1 MGDYGNQ
8 TSFEAL
14 PAQLPLELKASASL
28 FPLLTDGILV
38 DGDQTAGPAVAG
50 EVNQA
55 RIALELKPHVSAAA
69 LADFCTRQD
78 VTLLSVLNVAWAMVL
93 AAYADTDVVHV
104 LSVRYVA
111 EVPHVGLS
119 EITIDDGS
127 TVRQNL
133 VEVEKRLQASVAVPS
148 ATTVTDLQIWTSVDD
163 HPAFNSVVL
172 LSDGESPERVEVQ
185 AGNYIALQ
193 ARAAQDQVAIHLQAP
208 VHLLPE
214 AQAKHCAAT
223 LSHVLGEII
232 QNPDRPLHAINLM
245 SPSGLEQISHWNQTA
260 PAVVSR
266 CLHHI
271 VDETAQARRDALA
284 IAGADGQM
292 TYAELQWYSDRL
304 AQHLMQRGVGPET
317 AVPLFFEKSKWAI
330 VAMVAVVKAGGVIV
344 NLDAK
349 QPLPRLRGLLTQLQA
364 QFVISS
370 LQHATL
376 WVDEYPVV
384 VVSEDALAQLPTS
397 EAVVPHLEV
406 SPQNAL
412 YIIFTSGSTGTPKG
426 VVVEHESFL
435 TAAAQHVQAGQIL
448 PSSRV
453 LQMTPYTFDVSMLE
467 IFTTLTTGACI
478 CFCSDEEAA
487 RGITHIINFLQIT
500 WTFMT
505 PSLVRLI
512 DPEAVPTL
520 KTLALGGEGLGRID
534 VTTWADKLQLI
545 NGYGPSECSVA
556 ATINT
561 PLSLTSDPAN
571 IGVGYGANCWVVDPE
586 DHHRLVPIGTV
597 GELVIQG
604 PIVARGYLH
613 EPAKTAAVFL
623 DETPDFAALLPQQ
636 PHAFRLYKTGDL
648 VRQNSDGTFNFLG
661 RKDRQVKLNGQ
672 RLELGEIEQR
682 LSADALVRHALVML
696 PKEGPCQGRLV
707 AVLSLH
713 AFSHESPR
721 DANVHVL
728 SAEESRSARASLPK
742 ITARLATQ
750 LPVYMIPTFWV
761 VLAALP
767 FTTSGKVHGVAMT
780 KWLAEMSEETY
791 NEIAGVSDEGSETAL
806 SSEVELQLQQIW
818 ADELGIPVADLKAN
832 RSFIALGGD
841 SLTAMKVVARCRKQQ
856 LVVSVPDV
864 LRAANIVELAARTTK
879 GSDTSSGDDD
889 GDGSDKM
896 TRSTPA
902 GRVAALNDS
911 LLTVAGLTSRD
922 EVEDVY
928 GCSPMQDGILLSQVK
943 FPGTYQ
949 VRRVLRVQ
957 STGDVPSVV
966 DRLQSA
972 WQTVVNRHPMLR
984 TIFVD
989 AEGQFR
995 QLVLKEVP
1003 ASVQVCERRDL
1014 TEEQAV
1020 VQFLQDQPMPSYG
1033 PSDPQHHFTI
1043 CHAAGDAIFLK
1054 FEISHALVDGASN
1067 EVILRELSQAFDVQD
1082 FPSPAALFGDYI
1094 EYISEAQAGSN
1105 NSLSH
1110 WTTYLAGVQPTI
1122 VPMYPPTEQQHGPKQ
1137 IRSVPVPVTENQV
1150 AALVRLSEAN
1160 GITLANVLQ
1169 TAWALTLRAYTGF
1182 DDVCFG
1188 YIASGRDVPVAGI
1201 EHAVGAFINMLVCR
1215 VRLDQ
1220 YPSVLEAAAGMQAE
1234 YFDALPHQH
1243 TSLAQIQNALKLS
1256 GMPLFNSIVSVQ
1268 KEVTDQLLAEWSL
1281 SFQPLTEDDPT
1292 DFDLTVHIY
1301 MGKERAH
1308 LSIGYWSSLLS
1319 EGDAANLANTFSGAI
1334 DCILTQ
1340 ANSSASDLDLFTE
1353 RDREQIF
1360 AWNQDEPVAA
1370 PGVVHEYIHSR
1381 ARQQPD
1387 APAVCAWDGEYTY
1400 AELDQLS
1407 EKLAHHLAQL
1417 GAGPEV
1423 LIPHCFDKSRL
1434 APVTMLAIMKSGSAG
1449 VGLSAAHPQ
1458 SRIQD
1463 IVENCAARIAVVA
1476 PQHVSVVEGLVE
1488 HIVVLDEAFLTS
1500 LPAPTAGAQ
1509 LPQAKPCNPA
1519 FVSFTSGST
1528 GKPKGIV
1535 LEHGCLITS
1544 ILAHGVEWEVN
1555 QSARVLQFSAYAFD
1569 ASVSDTFT
1577 TLVGGGT
1584 ICIPQEKER
1593 VDDLAGAINRLG
1605 VTWAFLTPRVLGL
1618 LSPEA
1623 VPTLK
1628 TVVLGGEAIS
1638 REDISRWTEAL
1649 SIRIVYG
1656 PTECTI
1662 YSMGTEP
1669 LTADS
1674 DPANLGHAVGT
1685 RLWVTDPENTDRLLP
1700 VGCIGELIIEGPLV
1714 TRGYLN
1720 EPEKTKAAYLEDP
1733 VWLPKRA
1740 SGEPR
1745 RFYKTSDLVRYYPNG
1760 DLRFIGRKDTQ
1771 IKVRGQRVELG
1782 EIEHAILETMPGAVH
1797 ITVDAVV
1804 LPPQTLVAFLYL
1816 GGHSDELMMPLN
1828 PEVTAQ
1834 LRTLE
1839 KSLSETLPSYMVPSL
1854 FIPISHIPM
1863 TISGKVDRI
1872 VLRRAVSTLS
1882 SAQLEMYALAEQI
1895 KAAPQTPQ
1903 EIQLQ
1908 KLWAKVLRKEASTV
1922 GRDDS
1927 FFRLGGN
1934 SIGAMKLV
1942 AAARGAGLVLSVAD
1956 IFRHPQLS
1964 DMAAQLVLP
1973 EGDSSSSSSSSSP
1986 SSSTSPLAYTPFSLL
2001 PAASTTERENLLAEA
2016 AQQCSISLEAI
2027 EDVYPATPLQEGV
2040 FLMSTTHKGAYVA
2053 PTAFRISADFDLARF
2068 KAAWQTLVD
2077 AHSILRTRL
2086 VTVESTSYQVV
2097 LTKDAS
2103 QLQWEHAASCDG
2115 YLARTQSL
2123 SVVPGDPL
2131 TRYALIPAEDHSTIF
2146 VWTAHHAVF
2155 DGWSVGLLFEQLVQ
2169 LYKQQDGLALATPTG
2184 PSYAEFVQFLETKT
2198 DADASRKF
2206 WASLVPSEPPA
2217 IFPRLPAATYQ
2228 PTAKATCFRTIS
2240 NIVQP
2245 EQSNLTL
2252 AILLRAAWAIVL
2264 ARYTDAEDILY
2275 GLTLSGRDV
2284 PVAGVERM
2292 VGPTITTVPM
2302 NVHLD
2307 GEMLVET
2314 FLQQQQDQNIEMMR
2328 HQHAGLQ
2335 AIRRISPAASAAS
2348 DFTNLFVVQP
2358 HTNEAPGLEQM
2369 VQVTTDM
2376 SRFDPYALVLE
2387 CNMKANGQVLLEAR
2401 FDDVVVSSDQT
2412 QRLLGHFEHVL
2423 QQLTTPS
2430 TPDRRLKQVDM
2441 FSPEDERQIWAW
2453 NAEPAKP
2460 ENVCVHQLVTAAAK
2474 RHPNHVAVDAWDG
2487 SLTYWQLDDM
2497 SSRLADW
2504 LISSHALKPESL
2516 VPLCFD
2522 KSLWTIVTMM
2532 AVVKCGGGCVMLNPE
2547 HPISRLEGVIADTG
2561 SSVVLAAPDRASLFA
2576 SVAGVTVV
2584 AIDESL
2590 IRNLPVLDE
2599 TVRPLPVIKPTN
2611 PVFVIFTSGSTGK
2624 PKGIVVQHN
2633 GVCTVAIQHGEGLG
2647 FTGKNLRVLQFASFS
2662 FDVSMGEVFITLM
2675 KGGTLCI
2682 PTEDD
2687 RINNLAATI
2696 NLMNI
2701 TWTFMAPTVAAL
2713 LDPREVP
2720 NLQTL
2725 VLGGEAV
2732 SQSLVDQWS
2741 NQLQLIDSY
2750 GPAECTI
2757 WASHANASATVS
2769 PANIGRG
2776 VGCRYWVAD
2785 IHDHNRLAPVGCVG
2799 ELLIEGPNVSRGYLN
2814 EAEKTRDAFIES
2826 PAWMQGR
2833 ADAEYPYKFYKT
2845 GDLVRYM
2852 ADGSLEIAG
2861 RKDSQVKFHG
2871 QRIELGEIEFHLRA
2885 SAAVEAGMVTL
2896 PKAGLCK
2903 GKLVAIVALTS
2914 LQPEA
2919 AEGDR
2924 VQLVL
2929 PQILQSPKTQSQI
2942 QEIQEELG
2950 AVLPPYMVPTIWV
2963 VLDSIPLT
2971 ASRKIN
2977 RVPISRWVMDMSEE
2991 TYHQV
2996 VDATSSESD
3005 EQNLPSTALEKQ
3017 LAQVWS
3023 HVLNLPLEAI
3033 GLHRSFLSLGGD
3045 SITAMQVVARCR
3057 SQGIDLSVQDILQP
3071 KSLAGVVARA
3081 HAAKPRSAVTR
3092 EEVYDVPF
3100 ELSPIQQLYFEAVVP
3115 ANERQQHHY
3124 NQSVLL
3130 RVTHPIL
3137 SSQLTAAIE
3146 KIVNCHAML
3155 RARFHQDV
3163 DGKWTQLVR
3172 RPASGLAPVSV
3183 HDVTSREAMLEVINA
3198 SQRQIDI
3205 EQGPVFVVDYFTFPD
3220 SQGQLLS
3227 LIAHHLVVDAVSWH
3241 ILVGQLE
3248 QLLLAP
3254 SEEFQLQCQMPFQ
3267 SWAHAQREYAEGLT
3281 APSLGPH
3288 ALPTPNLSYWGLKR
3302 LPSWKDGA
3310 ELTFNLDTSTTALLL
3325 VEANTSLRTQPV
3337 DLLVAALQ
3345 QSFTESFPD
3354 RAMPAIFSEGHGR
3367 EPWDTSID
3375 LSETVGWF
3383 TVFQPIHRH
3392 VRQHESVKETVK
3404 RTKDARRAC
3413 PDHGFAYFTG
3423 RQLRPAASERHDM
3436 EICFNYL
3443 GQAQHTERADAFLQ
3457 EEPLRAGEVIDN
3469 IGEAM
3474 GRLAV
3479 FDVSA
3484 AVSHGRLLDRIRHW
3498 AESCQKV
3505 LQTAVTELAHSALEY
3520 SLSDFPLMAIDYA
3533 DLSTLTSTVLP
3544 GIGLASDAV
3553 EDLYPCSSIQDGILI
3568 SQARQPG
3575 TYEVRQL
3582 FEIVPRSDVG
3592 PVNVSHLLQAWQRI
3606 VDRHTILRTVFIE
3619 SLTGAGVYDQ
3629 LVLRS
3634 HQPNVL
3640 QLVYE
3645 GVEDYPPNKTVYCQL
3660 ELSHALIDGTSM
3672 ALLVRDLI
3680 SGYENTLPATPAPL
3694 YHDYMAYLASRPE
3707 DEALAY
3713 WTDRLAE
3720 ILPCHFP
3727 DLQPALSSKEA
3738 FESHTIHID
3747 REGRLQR
3754 NLFQA
3759 AWGLVLRAYTGHPEV
3774 CFGYMASGRDIP
3786 MAGIEEAVGPFINLL
3801 VCKLDVSDAVEV
3813 QELLQTTSLAKIQ
3826 HALGNH
3832 DPPQG
3837 PPPQLEFRIVDQ
3849 VDPTEYDVDLNI
3861 TTGDAAGVEVHLTYR
3876 TTMLSQIQA
3885 NNLLQTFTNI
3895 LLALTA
3901 SPDRRL
3907 SNLEIASTEENQPS
3921 RAIEQAWST
3930 AVEASVPELIAIH
3943 ASKQPTAVAVQ
3954 SADSQV
3960 TLTYQDL
3967 DRRAC
3972 ALAGHLSTRGVG
3984 LGDVVPLVFDRDSW
3998 ALVAMLAVLQ
4008 AGAIALPLDL
4018 SVSNIQSLRDRLS
4031 AAKCSVMLCGAAKHA
4046 ALFDNES
4053 AFTPVIVDSTT
4064 IQKWDESAKSDKL
4077 DYPSAA
4083 AIAVAVKDGTDWA
4096 LLTHCAISTV
4106 ATQLGPV
4113 AGLGPAAR
4121 VLQFNPATS
4130 PFYLV
4135 ETLYSLVAGSTVV
4148 IPAAGDVG
4156 FAEAVR
4162 DSQANWALTTPT
4174 VAALT
4179 NQTQVPSLKT
4189 LMVAGEEF
4197 GPALC
4202 AQWNGV
4208 NLIHPHGLI
4217 DSSVWLS
4224 FMGAAAG
4231 SDTLVHLAAP
4241 AVARIWV
4248 ANPFNGAAALT
4259 PVDCVGPVLV
4269 DGPVVPRCHLLS
4281 KAQETS
4287 STDKVTWSPGTT
4299 VYHTGQVGRRIF
4311 EQENIS
4317 LVSPLQAINGHATN
4331 LTALEQ
4337 QVQVGLPVTQHAVL
4351 SIMRHRSTDKVAVFV
4366 IDRSSTPQTSST
4378 SSTRLLPGSE
4388 SQQQLFSELKSSL
4401 RAAQLP
4407 EPLLPSLFFPLDNL
4421 PLTHDYKVDR
4431 EALQQLTSTLS
4442 ELELQAYSLAPVAA
4456 KASRLTANE
4465 QLLADLW
4472 VEVLHLP
4479 DPQGVDPSDSFFRLG
4494 GDSIGAMRLVA
4505 NARSQGLSLTMN
4517 TIFQQPTLSGMAKEL
4532 RVLAPHEDRPLEPF
4546 SLLPTDVDVERLVA
4560 EAAQQCQIE
4569 DSKSIEDIYPCTPL
4583 QEGLMVLTSQ
4593 DHTAYVVQEVFSLP
4607 GNVDLSRFQAA
4618 WEAVVA
4624 RSTILRTRI
4633 INTPE
4638 GAFQV
4643 LLPEKGIAW
4652 ESGADLS
4659 AYLARD
4665 SAQSMSYG
4673 QPLARYAILTTP
4685 GQNRYFVWTAHH
4697 AVYDGLTLPILAK
4710 QVSAEYNQ
4718 EIALPEVP
4726 YNRFID
4732 YIQGISSAAATEFW
4746 TTQCATPATT
4756 FPVLPGRSFQP
4767 TPDQTQHHSV
4777 SLTRS
4782 PSDITL
4788 PTVLRAAWA
4797 VVLAQRTESEHVSF
4811 GLTLSGRNAALA
4823 GINQVLGP
4831 TIATVPVQIQVREN
4845 QSPWHFLRAVQQQA
4859 IDMIPFEHTGLQN
4872 IRRMGDAAREA
4883 VDFQNLLLIQPASA
4897 PMDGSDFLGLTPVAV
4912 EKEQSDPYPLTVE
4925 CNLLESGV
4933 EIKAQFD
4940 SRLISPAEMRSILQQ
4955 YARTIERF
4963 NAVPEATDDENDE
4976 EEKTLDSMGTLSP
4989 EDLQQTLAWNANRP
5003 PYVNSCVHEQFE
5015 EQVRLRPDAL
5025 AVSSFDVELTYRQ
5038 LNVLVDSLATELLA
5052 RGVRS
5057 EMKIPLCFTKCS
5069 WTIVA
5074 MFAVMKVGGVSCM
5087 FNPEHP
5093 SSRIQLLLDDLDARL
5108 VLCDPESA
5116 QMLSTLLPSEG
5127 VLPVDG
5133 DYLRSLPPATP
5144 LLLEGLVH
5152 PTNAVFVVYTSGSTG
5167 KPKGSILEHRSLV
5180 TGLLA
5185 HAGAMGIGP
5194 GTRTFQFA
5202 AYTFDVCFEEIIGSL
5217 MLGACI
5223 CVPSEAERMNA
5234 LADAM
5239 AKYRVT
5245 WTELTPTVASLLL
5258 PSSIPTLQTLA
5269 LSGES
5274 LTQDVIQRWAGAVQ
5288 IINTYGPS
5296 ECCVSTTC
5304 NLHTATLRD
5313 PSNIGRGL
5321 GCTTWIV
5328 DPDNVDR
5335 LVPIGAVGELLVEG
5349 PIVARG
5355 YLNEPEK
5362 TAAAFISAPV
5372 WWPTDSYPS
5381 ERIYRTGDLVKY
5393 NPDGTIKFIGR
5404 KDTQVKLHGQ
5414 RIELGEIEHRLRA
5427 ACADG
5432 DESSS
5437 HQVAVEVL
5445 TPKSR
5450 GGIKILTAFICESDA
5465 VADDNEEGHFL
5476 LPLEDEEGGRP
5487 RRFCDL
5493 QARLLAV
5500 LPRHMVPQLFI
5511 PVSHMPLSPSRKL
5524 ERKRLRA
5531 VGNGLTPE
5539 QLASY
5544 ALTQVAKTAPSTA
5557 TETALADI
5565 WARVLGTSRSTI
5577 GVQDNFFHLGGDS
5590 IAAMKAVAAA
5600 TKAGLP
5606 PLSVADI
5613 TQSPTLSAMAAS
5625 MDHASVLAQQAGG
5638 ETAVPVGPAPFS
5650 LLSPEEVSA
5659 VLVQASTQCAVAIDA
5674 IEDIYPCTPSQEA
5687 LMALTARDDTAYVSR
5702 SVYRLPLHLDLEKY
5716 RQAWEL
5722 LAQRQAILRTRIV
5735 YSEDAR
5741 SFQVVVREPLVWQ
5754 ELSADSVTAY
5764 VTRDQRLSMRHGQ
5777 PLMRFALLAAETGD
5791 DSRPVL
5797 VHTAHHAVY
5806 DGWSEASMFAE
5817 AEAIYRHGL
5826 SSLPP
5831 VTPYNQFIHYLT
5843 TTVDPAAC
5851 EAFWRTQLD
5860 GDLPAL
5866 FPAPFPAVTASAA
5879 TPRPNRSLSYRI
5891 DLTRTPSTPYST
5903 PTILKAAWSLLLARY
5918 TTSNDVL
5925 FGHVL
5930 SGRTV
5935 PLPGVA
5941 EMMGPTIATVPVR
5954 VQLSRDESIDAFLR
5968 RLRDQAQA
5976 MAPFEQIGLQRLRRL
5991 AAEPIDLGHLFFI
6004 QPRLDSSDEGL
6015 GLEPVTATDYE
6026 FETYP
6031 LIVECQLGATT
6042 DDDKLIVEVK
6052 YDDTRIAPTQM
6063 SWLLQHFETLVHQL
6077 CERPSSTPL
6086 SDLTLTGSANL
6097 LQLQQWMG
6105 SPVAPLATTLH
6116 EQFRA
6121 QAQAHPDRVAI
6132 AGWDGSLTY
6141 RELEEFSTRFARDLV
6156 ALNLRPGT
6164 PVGVVFDKSCW
6175 AIVALLTVLT
6185 AGGACIHLDPQ
6196 HPMTRLTEIV
6206 ADTGLQ
6212 HILAAPQ
6219 YASHPVQR
6227 LPVRHVLVVDAT
6239 TARKRASR
6247 SLAAASLPRLPVVEP
6262 TSPAYMTFT
6271 SGSTGKPKT
6280 VVIDHRAICT
6290 SIDAF
6295 TSALHLKAGSRVL
6308 QFAAYT
6314 FDISY
6319 AEIFAPLLLGGTVC
6333 VLSNADRLN
6342 DLAGAMKRL
6351 GVNWACLTP
6360 TVASLVQP
6368 AEVAS
6373 LLQTLVL
6380 SGEAPTEENL
6390 RNWAGQVPNLI
6401 NAYGPS
6407 EASVWCAAGPFTR
6420 PDDSCT
6426 DIGVP
6431 VGCRLWIAEPDNLH
6445 RLTPLGCVGELLVE
6459 GPIMAQGYLNNAPA
6473 TRAAFLSDLA
6483 WMKEVQPQP
6492 LPGFNRVYRTGDL
6505 ARYLPGGRIQYLGRA
6520 DTQIKV
6526 YGRRIEP
6533 REIEHHIRTH
6543 LPDTHTMV
6551 DSVTLVNRGNQKV
6564 LVAYLFQESGPM
6576 PDMELAVLA
6585 RPLTPALQET
6595 LLSLQAALR
6604 ARLPHYMLPALFV
6617 PLQLLPTSAA
6627 GKTDRTLLG
6636 RVVNAMSESQ
6646 RESYALQSLSRAA
6659 KRPLTSALE
6668 RQLADLWATAL
6679 GIDVTSIGADDSFFG
6694 LGGDSMVAM
6703 KVASLARAAQ
6713 LSLTVADLFNHPV
6726 LASLAAQL
6734 STAAFQDVSIATQD
6748 GARTLTTNPVLDLAL
6763 AAALAPQVGVDVSS
6777 IAAIATTTA
6786 FQDHAL
6792 VGHLTESRWML
6803 NFFYFDGSSPSLGSS
6818 KTELAQRLRRGC
6830 GVLVQQFDIL
6840 RTVFASHAGRF
6851 WQVVLHQL
6859 TPQFRV
6865 ETTSDLDTFTKQ
6877 LYADGLK
6884 AKNFRLSE
6892 PFVQFVL
6899 AVQPD
6904 GKHRLLMRLSHAQ
6917 YDGVSLPTLWD
6928 ALQRAC
6934 QGENASFLPPAP
6946 SFQEFLHAGSP
6957 SSAAT
6962 LAHWKSFLS
6971 GAPETRFVTYRKP
6984 ALHDASRAQVL
6995 QVTRRCIPLVSMHD
7009 RGITPATVIKAAWAV
7024 LLARLAGSTDVTFGH
7039 TVANRSNSPLPGVD
7053 KVVGPCLNVVPIRAR
7068 LHAGQTVLELLQA
7081 LQQQQIANMPH
7092 ESMGFREI
7100 IRDATHW
7107 PHWTHFSSV
7116 VQHQNIDAVDDTAPV
7131 LLGDAADFTAYTPG
7145 FLGAELDLVDVSVL
7159 STPVPAARGTT
7170 VVNLDLVTST
7180 AVMAP
7185 FAAELLL
7192 DQLVSLLRSW
7202 AAWPVETMLAYAAGD
7217 ESLPALLPL
7226 AAYTDDG
7233 VEIEV
7238 PSTSDDLT
7246 KSRVVQEAVQRAWRS
7261 VLPGVDAVDDLTHD
7275 LDFFAAGGDLVQM
7288 AQLLTLLQ
7296 ADDELKAARG
7306 VRLEALVK
7314 CSSRE
7319 KMVRLLL

>member
-8 TSFEAL
+8 TSIEAL

-50 EVNQA
+50 DMNQA

-69 LADFCTRQD
+69 LAGFCTRQD

-133 VEVEKRLQASVAVPS
+133 VELEQRLQASVAVPS

-172 LSDGESPERVEVQ
+172 LSDGESPERVVVQ

-208 VHLLPE
+208 IHLLPE

-271 VDETAQARRDALA
+271 VDETAQARLDALA
-284 IAGADGQM
+284 IDGADGQM

-330 VAMVAVVKAGGVIV
+330 VTMVAVVKAGGVIV

-370 LQHATL
+370 VQHATL

-512 DPEAVPTL
+512 DPKAVPTL

-571 IGVGYGANCWVVDPE
+571 IGVGYGANCWVVHPE

-713 AFSHESPR
+713 AFSHDSPR

-879 GSDTSSGDDD
+879 GSDTSSGDDN
-889 GDGSDKM
+889 GNGSDKM

-922 EVEDVY
+922 QVEDVY

-966 DRLQSA
+966 DRLQRA
-972 WQTVVNRHPMLR
+972 WQTVVSRHPLLR

-995 QLVLKEVP
+995 QIVLKEVS
-1003 ASVQVCERRDL
+1003 ASVQVCERLDL

-1020 VQFLQDQPMPSYG
+1020 VQFLQDQPMPSYA

-1122 VPMYPPTEQQHGPKQ
+1122 VPMYPPTEQQHAPKQ
-1137 IRSVPVPVTENQV
+1137 IRSVPVPFTENQV

-1220 YPSVLEAAAGMQAE
+1220 YPSVLEAVAGMQAE

-1256 GMPLFNSIVSVQ
+1256 GMLLFNSIVSVQ
-1268 KEVTDQLLAEWSL
+1268 KEVTDQLLGEWSL

-1334 DCILTQ
+1334 DRILTQ

-1370 PGVVHEYIHSR
+1370 PGVVHEYIYAR

-1449 VGLSAAHPQ
+1449 VGLSAAHPR

-1488 HIVVLDEAFLTS
+1488 HIVVLDEAFFTS

-1535 LEHGCLITS
+1535 LEHGSLITS

-1618 LSPEA
+1618 LSPET

-1740 SGEPR
+1740 SGAPR

-1816 GGHSDELMMPLN
+1816 GGHSDELMMPLT

-1834 LRTLE
+1834 LRALE

-1872 VLRRAVSTLS
+1872 VLRRSVSTLS

-2077 AHSILRTRL
+2077 AHFILRTRL

-2097 LTKDAS
+2097 LTKEAS
-2103 QLQWEHAASCDG
+2103 QLQWEHAASCDE

-2123 SVVPGDPL
+2123 SVVAGDPL

-2228 PTAKATCFRTIS
+2228 PTAKATCFRTFS

-2335 AIRRISPAASAAS
+2335 SIRRISPAASAAS

-2358 HTNEAPGLEQM
+2358 HTDEAPSLEQM

-2532 AVVKCGGGCVMLNPE
+2532 AVVKCGGGCVMLNPD
-2547 HPISRLEGVIADTG
+2547 HPISRLEGVIVDTG
-2561 SSVVLAAPDRASLFA
+2561 SSVVLATPDRASLFA

-2833 ADAEYPYKFYKT
+2833 ADAEYTYKFYKT

-2896 PKAGLCK
+2896 PKTGLCK

-2929 PQILQSPKTQSQI
+2929 PKILQSPKTQSQI

-3033 GLHRSFLSLGGD
+3033 GLNRSFLSLGGD

-3071 KSLAGVVARA
+3071 KSLAGVVARG

-3100 ELSPIQQLYFEAVVP
+3100 ELSPIQQLYFEDVVP

-3130 RVTHPIL
+3130 RVTHPIS
-3137 SSQLTAAIE
+3137 SSQLSAAIE

-3183 HDVTSREAMLEVINA
+3183 HDVTSREALLEVINA
-3198 SQRQIDI
+3198 SQRLIDI

-3302 LPSWKDGA
+3302 LPSWKDGE

-3325 VEANTSLRTQPV
+3325 AEANTSLRTQPV

-3423 RQLRPAASERHDM
+3423 RQFRPAASERHDM

-3484 AVSHGRLLDRIRHW
+3484 AVSHGRLLVSFCFPRYLQHQDRIRHW

-3505 LQTAVTELAHSALEY
+3505 LQTVVTELAHSALEY

-3553 EDLYPCSSIQDGILI
+3553 EDLYPCSSIQEGILI

-3645 GVEDYPPNKTVYCQL
+3645 GVEGGSIAAFIQRQPTPDYRQPVPAHRLTICEAPNKTVYCQL

-3720 ILPCHFP
+3720 VQPCHFP

-3747 REGRLQR
+3747 REGRLKRFCEAQNVTVS

-3813 QELLQTTSLAKIQ
+3813 QELLQTVQSDYLQSLPHQQTSLAKIQ

-3832 DPPQG
+3832 DVALFNTILSLQREPPHG

-3901 SPDRRL
+3901 SADRRL

-3930 AVEASVPELIAIH
+3930 A
-3943 ASKQPTAVAVQ
+3943 
-3954 SADSQV
+3954 
-3960 TLTYQDL
+3960 
-3967 DRRAC
+3967 
-3972 ALAGHLSTRGVG
+3972 
-3984 LGDVVPLVFDRDSW
+3984 
-3998 ALVAMLAVLQ
+3998 
-4008 AGAIALPLDL
+4008 
-4018 SVSNIQSLRDRLS
+4018 
-4031 AAKCSVMLCGAAKHA
+4031 
-4046 ALFDNES
+4046 
-4053 AFTPVIVDSTT
+4053 
-4064 IQKWDESAKSDKL
+4064 
-4077 DYPSAA
+4077 
-4083 AIAVAVKDGTDWA
+4083 
-4096 LLTHCAISTV
+4096 
-4106 ATQLGPV
+4106 
-4113 AGLGPAAR
+4113 
-4121 VLQFNPATS
+4121 
-4130 PFYLV
+4130 
-4135 ETLYSLVAGSTVV
+4135 
-4148 IPAAGDVG
+4148 
-4156 FAEAVR
+4156 
-4162 DSQANWALTTPT
+4162 
-4174 VAALT
+4174 
-4179 NQTQVPSLKT
+4179 
-4189 LMVAGEEF
+4189 
-4197 GPALC
+4197 
-4202 AQWNGV
+4202 
-4208 NLIHPHGLI
+4208 
-4217 DSSVWLS
+4217 
-4224 FMGAAAG
+4224 
-4231 SDTLVHLAAP
+4231 
-4241 AVARIWV
+4241 
-4248 ANPFNGAAALT
+4248 
-4259 PVDCVGPVLV
+4259 
-4269 DGPVVPRCHLLS
+4269 
-4281 KAQETS
+4281 
-4287 STDKVTWSPGTT
+4287 
-4299 VYHTGQVGRRIF
+4299 
-4311 EQENIS
+4311 
-4317 LVSPLQAINGHATN
+4317 AINGHATN

-4366 IDRSSTPQTSST
+4366 IDRSRTPQTSST
-4378 SSTRLLPGSE
+4378 SSTLLLPVSE
-4388 SQQQLFSELKSSL
+4388 SQQQLFSELKFSL

-4407 EPLLPSLFFPLDNL
+4407 EPLLPSLFLPLNNL

-4479 DPQGVDPSDSFFRLG
+4479 DPQGVGPSDSFFRLG

-4505 NARSQGLSLTMN
+4505 NARNQGLSLTMN

-4643 LLPEKGIAW
+4643 LLLEKGIAW

-4685 GQNRYFVWTAHH
+4685 EQNRYFVWTAHH

-4831 TIATVPVQIQVREN
+4831 TIATVPVHIQVREN
-4845 QSPWHFLRAVQQQA
+4845 QSPRHFLRAVQQQA

-4940 SRLISPAEMRSILQQ
+4940 SHLISPAEMRSILQQ

-4976 EEKTLDSMGTLSP
+4976 EEQTLDSMGTLSP

-5116 QMLSTLLPSEG
+5116 KMLSTLLPSEG

-5476 LPLEDEEGGRP
+5476 LPLEDQEGGRP
-5487 RRFCDL
+5487 QRFCDL

-5511 PVSHMPLSPSRKL
+5511 PVCHMPLSPSRKL

-5918 TTSNDVL
+5918 TTSDDVL

-5930 SGRTV
+5930 SGRTI

-5954 VQLSRDESIDAFLR
+5954 VQLSRAESIDAFLR

-5976 MAPFEQIGLQRLRRL
+5976 MAPFEQIGLQHLRRL

-6004 QPRLDSSDEGL
+6004 QPSLDSSDEEL

-6063 SWLLQHFETLVHQL
+6063 SWLLQHFEMLVHQL

-6141 RELEEFSTRFARDLV
+6141 RELEDFSTRFARDLV

-6175 AIVALLTVLT
+6175 AVVALLTVLT

-6239 TARKRASR
+6239 TARKRPSR
-6247 SLAAASLPRLPVVEP
+6247 SFAAASLPRLPVVEP

-6295 TSALHLKAGSRVL
+6295 TSALHLKAESRVL

-6390 RNWAGQVPNLI
+6390 RTWAGQVPNLI

-6459 GPIMAQGYLNNAPA
+6459 GPIMAQGYLNNTPA

-6533 REIEHHIRTH
+6533 REIEHHIQTH

-6595 LLSLQAALR
+6595 LLGLQAALR
-6604 ARLPHYMLPALFV
+6604 AQLPHYMLPALFV

-6627 GKTDRTLLG
+6627 GKTDRKLLG

-6818 KTELAQRLRRGC
+6818 NTELEQRLRRGC
-6830 GVLVQQFDIL
+6830 DVLVQQFDIL

-6865 ETTSDLDTFTKQ
+6865 DTTSDLDTFTKQ

-6884 AKNFRLSE
+6884 AENFRLSE

-6946 SFQEFLHAGSP
+6946 LFQEFLHTGST

-6971 GAPETRFVTYRKP
+6971 GAPETRFVTYSKP

-6995 QVTRRCIPLVSMHD
+6995 QVTRRGIPLVSMHD
-7009 RGITPATVIKAAWAV
+7009 KSITPATVIKAAWAV

-7116 VQHQNIDAVDDTAPV
+7116 VQHQNIDAVDDAELV
-7131 LLGDAADFTAYTPG
+7131 LLGDATDFTAYTPG
-7145 FLGAELDLVDVSVL
+7145 FLGAELDLVDVSIL

-7202 AAWPVETMLAYAAGD
+7202 AALPVEKMLAYAAGD

-7226 AAYTDDG
+7226 AAYTDDV

-7246 KSRVVQEAVQRAWRS
+7246 KIRVVQEAVQRAWRS